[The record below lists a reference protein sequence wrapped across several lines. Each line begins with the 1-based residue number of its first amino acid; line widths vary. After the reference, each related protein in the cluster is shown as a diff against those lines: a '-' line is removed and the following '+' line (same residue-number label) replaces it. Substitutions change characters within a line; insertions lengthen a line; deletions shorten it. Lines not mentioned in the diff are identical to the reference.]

1 MLLTLPPARRAW
13 RCLLA
18 CAVGTLL
25 ALPSSAPAAPF
36 SSTSVWNAP
45 LSPTAPLDPT
55 SDALVADL
63 QRQVATYGPW
73 INTTQY
79 SAPIYKV
86 PSTQRAVRVTLDKYN
101 PALQEAFD
109 AVPLPDTAKPAAGWD
124 KHLVVWQV
132 ATDTM
137 WEFWALSRK
146 TDGWHAGWGAKIVRT
161 SQSIGVLPSPLG
173 ATATGLPL
181 AGGLMRPF
189 ELSDRVIPHAL
200 ALGLPNV
207 RSSVF
212 TWPATRT
219 DGTIAGTASIPAG
232 TRFRLPASLDVSSL
246 GLSPAVKAMAV
257 AAKKYGVVVRDT
269 SGAVTFYAEDPTP
282 TGSNPYPAL
291 FGTGWMDQAAATF
304 PWSRLQVVAPPTPMP
319 VAPDPLK

>member
-1 MLLTLPPARRAW
+1 MSLLPLARRV
-13 RCLLA
+13 LA
-18 CAVGTLL
+18 CAAGALL
-25 ALPSSAPAAPF
+25 ALPSVAAAAPF

-45 LSPTAPLDPT
+45 LSAGAPLDPD
-55 SDALVADL
+55 SAVLVTDL

-79 SAPIYKV
+79 SVPIYKV
-86 PSTQRAVRVTLDKYN
+86 PSTQPRVRVTLDKYN
-101 PALQEAFD
+101 PALQQAFE
-109 AVPLPDTAKPAAGWD
+109 AVPLPETAKPAAGWD
-124 KHLVVWQV
+124 KHLVVWQI

-146 TDGWHAGWGAKIVRT
+146 TDGWHAGWGAKIVRA

-219 DGTIAGTASIPAG
+219 DGTFAASIPAG
-232 TRFRLPASLDVSSL
+232 TRFRLPASLDVNAL
-246 GLSPAVKAMAV
+246 GLAPALKAMAV
-257 AAKKYGVVVRDT
+257 AAQRYGIVVRDT
-269 SGAVTFYAEDPTP
+269 SGAVSFYAEDPTQ
-282 TGSNPYPAL
+282 TGRNPYPAL
-291 FGTGWMDQAAATF
+291 FGTGWMDQALAAF
-304 PWSRLQVVAPPTPMP
+304 PWSRLQVVAPPSPTP

>member
-1 MLLTLPPARRAW
+1 MPLTLPPPARR
-13 RCLLA
+13 LLA
-18 CAVGTLL
+18 CATGALL
-25 ALPSSAPAAPF
+25 ALPSSAAAAPF
-36 SSTSVWNAP
+36 SATSVWNAP
-45 LSPTAPLDPT
+45 LSSSAPLDPS

-79 SAPIYKV
+79 SVPIYKV
-86 PSTQRAVRVTLDKYN
+86 PSTQPTVRVTLDKYN
-101 PALQEAFD
+101 PSLQEAFE
-109 AVPLPDTAKPAAGWD
+109 AVPLPETAKPAAGWD
-124 KHLVVWQV
+124 KHLVVWQGY
-132 ATDTM
+132 TDTM

-146 TDGWHAGWGAKIVRT
+146 TDGWHAGWGAKIVRA
-161 SQSIGVLPSPLG
+161 SRSIGVLPSPLG

-200 ALGLPNV
+200 ALGLPNL

-219 DGTIAGTASIPAG
+219 DGTFAGGIPAG

-257 AAKKYGVVVRDT
+257 AAQKYGILVRDT
-269 SGAVTFYAEDPTP
+269 SGAVTFYAEDPAP

-304 PWSRLQVVAPPTPMP
+304 PWSRLQVVAPPAPTP
-319 VAPDPLK
+319 VAPNPLK